1 MGEVKHLWL
10 PKVVMST
17 DFEADWAAYQEAY
30 QEVNPQAFLDE
41 AQAEVD
47 ARLATAVAN
56 GTFTG

>member
-1 MGEVKHLWL
+1 
-10 PKVVMST
+10 MSS

-30 QEVNPQAFLDE
+30 AEVNPQAFLDE